1 MIWLIGI
8 LVFLVLIL
16 CWLLIAPLLL
26 EVDTRVPQASFRW
39 KSIGKMQIWYDGKWK
54 LYFQVFF
61 FRKTICL
68 SELQSKPHQ
77 KKVRAPKKK
86 KKRNVKRILKKM
98 IRVLKTFRVTEWRL
112 AMDTGDYTRNA
123 YLYPLNF
130 LPYTFTHL
138 DINFR
143 DENFLVL
150 RIQNRPWKMIYAFLK

>member
-8 LVFLVLIL
+8 AAFLVLIL

-39 KSIGKMQIWYDGKWK
+39 RSIGKMRIWYDGDWR
-54 LYFQVFF
+54 LSMQVFF

-68 SELQSKPHQ
+68 SEMKSKPRPE
-77 KKVRAPKKK
+77 KVTAPKKK
-86 KKRNVKRILKKM
+86 RKKNGKKTMLKM
-98 IRVLKTFRVTEWRL
+98 IRVLRTFRVTEWRV
-112 AMDTGDYTRNA
+112 AIDTGDYARNA
-123 YLYPLNF
+123 QLYPMNF
-130 LPYTFTHL
+130 LPYAFKHL

-150 RIQNRPWKMIYAFLK
+150 RIRNRPWKMIYAFLR